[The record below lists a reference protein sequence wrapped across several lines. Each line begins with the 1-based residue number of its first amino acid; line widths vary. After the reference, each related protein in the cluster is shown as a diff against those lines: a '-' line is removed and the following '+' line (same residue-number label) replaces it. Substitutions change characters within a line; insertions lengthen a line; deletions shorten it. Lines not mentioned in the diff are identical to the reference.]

1 MLVVVVRKISGIRL
15 ALRGRGDVVVMGP
28 KGNHATF
35 HLHVLVFSN
44 ALTTPMQRFRIS
56 WPFRWS
62 KYEIIE
68 AI

>member
-1 MLVVVVRKISGIRL
+1 MGPRDTVGVVVVRKISGIRL

-28 KGNHATF
+28 RGNHATF

-56 WPFRWS
+56 
-62 KYEIIE
+62 
-68 AI
+68 